1 MNGTLPVYRAVAA
14 VVLRLPLGFCYGLA
28 RLLGFALAVL
38 PGSRRDAI
46 RSNLAVVYASD
57 IADHRVRRD
66 TRRALQHAMLN
77 YVDLFRLERPDAARW
92 IQAIHVPSMR
102 PIDAAL
108 AEGRGLILISAHLGN
123 FDSVVHKLALR
134 GDRVLV
140 PVEPVQPPGLLTYM
154 TKQRSLFG
162 LQIEPIGP
170 ETFKHMSAHLR
181 AGGIVVIV
189 SDRDVQGTGQV
200 VPFFG
205 RPVSLP
211 NAAVLLA
218 LRTGAP
224 ILGTFG
230 YRHRNNAISAH
241 ALPEP
246 LTVEAVG
253 QGRSPRAVV
262 DAAMRRMA
270 AMIEQEIRQD
280 PGQWVV
286 QQPVF
291 SPRGEAAPRAA
302 RALWDLGGRVG

>member
-1 MNGTLPVYRAVAA
+1 MNATLAAYRVAA
-14 VVLRLPLGFCYGLA
+14 TVVSRLPLGFCYGLA
-28 RLLGFALAVL
+28 RLIGLALALL

-46 RSNLAVVYASD
+46 RSNLAVVYEAD
-57 IADHRVRRD
+57 IADRRVRRD

-108 AEGRGLILISAHLGN
+108 AQGKGLILVSAHLGN

-140 PVEPVQPPGLLTYM
+140 PVEPVQPPELLTYM
-154 TKQRSLFG
+154 TRQRSLFG

-170 ETFKHMSAHLR
+170 DTFKHLSGHLR
-181 AGGIVVIV
+181 SGGIVVIV

-200 VPFFG
+200 VSFFG

-211 NAAVLLA
+211 NAAVLLS

-246 LTVEAVG
+246 LTVDAVG
-253 QGRSPRAVV
+253 HGRSPRAVV
-262 DAAMRRMA
+262 DAAMRRVA
-270 AMIEQEIRQD
+270 AMIEEEIRQD

-291 SPRGEAAPRAA
+291 RPSGAEAPRAV
-302 RALWDLGGRVG
+302 RGLWGLGERVG